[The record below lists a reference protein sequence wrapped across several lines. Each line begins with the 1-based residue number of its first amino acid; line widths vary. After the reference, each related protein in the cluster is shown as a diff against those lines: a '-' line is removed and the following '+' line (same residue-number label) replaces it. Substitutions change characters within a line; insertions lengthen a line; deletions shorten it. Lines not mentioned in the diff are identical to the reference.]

1 MEFFIDNIVYIAVFV
16 TIVTVVF
23 LFFKKNKNGDIY
35 IEPTNKLS
43 FDEIEI
49 KLRAYERLTLFLE
62 RIEPI
67 SMLNRLEL
75 HNVNIELLKSSL
87 IKNIIIEY
95 EYNLS
100 QQIYVSDELWKVI
113 ELVKNKIINN
123 ISSVSD
129 SLPLKATTND
139 FVEKMLNDSKKNN
152 LIIQRA
158 KKFLKQEVRHVS

>member
-23 LFFKKNKNGDIY
+23 LFFKKNKNGDVY

-75 HNVNIELLKSSL
+75 HNANIELLKSSL

-100 QQIYVSDELWKVI
+100 QQIYVSDELWKII

-129 SLPLKATTND
+129 SLPLKSTTND

-158 KKFLKQEVRHVS
+158 KKFLKQEVRHIS

>member
-35 IEPTNKLS
+35 IKPTNKLS

-129 SLPLKATTND
+129 SLPLEASTND

-158 KKFLKQEVRHVS
+158 KKFLKQEVRHIS

>member
-75 HNVNIELLKSSL
+75 HNANIELLKSLL
-87 IKNIIIEY
+87 IK
-95 EYNLS
+95 
-100 QQIYVSDELWKVI
+100 
-113 ELVKNKIINN
+113 
-123 ISSVSD
+123 ISI
-129 SLPLKATTND
+129 LY
-139 FVEKMLNDSKKNN
+139 
-152 LIIQRA
+152 
-158 KKFLKQEVRHVS
+158 